1 MAGEDIVAEKLTKI
15 FNSVRAVDGVD
26 FTVYSGEIF
35 GFLGPNG
42 AGKTTTINLLTT
54 LMKPTSG
61 RALVAGFDVAR
72 EPEKVRRMIGVLFQ
86 DVTLDREL
94 TGWENLW
101 IHGLIYGIPRST
113 LRSRIDEMLSFVE
126 LDEWAKTQVKKYS
139 GGMQRRLQIAAA
151 LLHKPRILFLDEPTL
166 GLDPQTRN
174 HIWNYIFHLQSK
186 EKITIFLTTHYMDEA
201 EKLCD
206 RVAIIDNG
214 KIISIG
220 KPEDL
225 THLVGLE
232 VVYVKIEN
240 NLKPENLLQ
249 ISANGKFAD
258 DIKIMDDKTIRFS
271 VKNASETIPKI
282 FENFQRIGV
291 KILEVKYHKPTLEDV
306 FLHLTGKS
314 LREEEATPLDQ
325 IRTYHM
331 RRR

>member
-1 MAGEDIVAEKLTKI
+1 MSVVEINGLTKK
-15 FNSVRAVDGVD
+15 FGDVLAVNNISFKVEK
-26 FTVYSGEIF
+26 GEIF

-42 AGKTTTINLLTT
+42 AGKTTTLNILVTLL
-54 LMKPTSG
+54 KPTKG
-61 RALVAGFDVAR
+61 TAKVAGYDVVKS
-72 EPEKVRRMIGVLFQ
+72 PSKVREKIGVVFQ
-86 DVTLDREL
+86 DITLDREL
-94 TGWENLW
+94 TGKENLW
-101 IHGLIYGIPRST
+101 IHGKVYKMDSVRLKKRM
-113 LRSRIDEMLSFVE
+113 EE
-126 LDEWAKTQVKKYS
+126 LLAFTELEKWADVQVKKYS
-139 GGMQRRLQIAAA
+139 GGMMRRLEIARA
-151 LLHKPRILFLDEPTL
+151 LVHNPEILFLDEPTL
-166 GLDPQTRN
+166 GLDPQTRV
-174 HIWNYIFHLQSK
+174 HVWDYIKKLREEK
-186 EKITIFLTTHYMDEA
+186 EVTVFLTTHYMDEA

>member
-1 MAGEDIVAEKLTKI
+1 MSVVEINGLTKK
-15 FNSVRAVDGVD
+15 FGDVLAVNNISFKVEK
-26 FTVYSGEIF
+26 GEIF

-42 AGKTTTINLLTT
+42 AGKTTTLNILVT
-54 LMKPTSG
+54 LMKPTKG
-61 RALVAGFDVAR
+61 TAKVAGYDVVKS
-72 EPEKVRRMIGVLFQ
+72 PSKVREKIGVVFQ
-86 DVTLDREL
+86 DITLDREL
-94 TGWENLW
+94 TGKENLW
-101 IHGLIYGIPRST
+101 IHGKVYKMDSVRLKKRM
-113 LRSRIDEMLSFVE
+113 EE
-126 LDEWAKTQVKKYS
+126 LLAFTELEKWADVQVKKYS
-139 GGMQRRLQIAAA
+139 GGMMRRLEIARA
-151 LLHKPRILFLDEPTL
+151 LVHNPEILFLDEPTL
-166 GLDPQTRN
+166 GLDPQTRV
-174 HIWNYIFHLQSK
+174 HVWDYIKKLRE
-186 EKITIFLTTHYMDEA
+186 EKKVTVFLTTHYMDEA

>member
-1 MAGEDIVAEKLTKI
+1 MSVVEINDLTKK
-15 FNSVRAVDGVD
+15 FGDVLAVNNISFKVEK
-26 FTVYSGEIF
+26 GEIF

-42 AGKTTTINLLTT
+42 AGKTTTLNILVT
-54 LMKPTSG
+54 LMKPTKG
-61 RALVAGFDVAR
+61 TAKVAGYDVVKS
-72 EPEKVRRMIGVLFQ
+72 PSKVREKIGVVFQ
-86 DVTLDREL
+86 DITLDREL
-94 TGWENLW
+94 TGKENLW
-101 IHGLIYGIPRST
+101 IHGKVYKMDSVRLKKRM
-113 LRSRIDEMLSFVE
+113 EE
-126 LDEWAKTQVKKYS
+126 LLAFTELEKWADVQVKKYS
-139 GGMQRRLQIAAA
+139 GGMMRRLEIARA
-151 LLHKPRILFLDEPTL
+151 LVHNPEILFLDEPTL
-166 GLDPQTRN
+166 GLDPQTRV
-174 HIWNYIFHLQSK
+174 HVWDYIKKLREEK
-186 EKITIFLTTHYMDEA
+186 EVTVFLTTHYMDEA